1 MHAYMYICTHTDT
14 FKHIY
19 VCTYIRTHVC
29 MYVCTY
35 VCMYACMYVCMY
47 VCMYSLLPI
56 LFWGGPIKTLK
67 VLLLGV
73 LVSIVNVIREGWLC
87 RGFGGVVSDMPAAL
101 RAGASTHQG
110 PTFSVLVLSG
120 CGGCSLSFACLLP
133 LTGAFRGLGCGVRG
147 LLFFKGL
154 LEP

>member
-1 MHAYMYICTHTDT
+1 M
-14 FKHIY
+14 
-19 VCTYIRTHVC
+19 
-29 MYVCTY
+29 
-35 VCMYACMYVCMY
+35 
-47 VCMYSLLPI
+47 
-56 LFWGGPIKTLK
+56 
-67 VLLLGV
+67 LLLGV

>member
-1 MHAYMYICTHTDT
+1 MHICTYVHTQTHSNIYMYVRT
-14 FKHIY
+14 Y
-19 VCTYIRTHVC
+19 VRT
-29 MYVCTY
+29 YVCTY
-35 VCMYACMYVCMY
+35 VRTYVCMHACMYACMY

-120 CGGCSLSFACLLP
+120 CGGCSLSFCLLV
-133 LTGAFRGLGCGVRG
+133 AFNRGV
-147 LLFFKGL
+147 
-154 LEP
+154 